1 MERGLRK
8 KKKKRNLKDFQNVKQ
23 GISSEGKERNSRRS
37 LLLILPSRIAKETYF
52 SYQSISYVEAFGV
65 RAQT

>member
-8 KKKKRNLKDFQNVKQ
+8 KKKKNLIDFQNVKQ
-23 GISSEGKERNSRRS
+23 GISGEGKERNSRRS

-52 SYQSISYVEAFGV
+52 SYQSISYVEAFGA